1 MKEKA
6 LRRNKSLWLLL
17 CLYAGTVLIRYAL
30 ALLTTSYPTI
40 KIDEF
45 LYSSL
50 GRSIATKG
58 ELLYRGQAADYAFI
72 LYPLI
77 LSPVYLFF
85 GEGAHFYRLIQLWN
99 ILLMSTSVFPLFFLG
114 KKMGLEKRTLIAAAL
129 SMMIPDFILG
139 EFIFSEAILF
149 PLFFTLMYCVYS
161 YMDDGRPRWI
171 LWAGLIGGL
180 LYSTKPGTVVPAG
193 VFILFATVR
202 AMIRKDGK
210 NAAWPAGGIAV
221 FLATAAAFWAL
232 AKFAF
237 GYQGSFLS
245 IYNAQFNGVQEWHF
259 GVFLKNL
266 AIYPFYFILSCG
278 ITGVLCPVIS
288 HRTWKAEDK
297 AFWLFAI
304 ISLAAMIIGSAWM
317 LEQAEDVN
325 NIQTRYVTMYMP
337 LMLLFCFIQGQKAEN
352 KKGQKQKLPG
362 IISAAVLTGY
372 IAVCALIIGCKAN
385 AHSTDTHSQI
395 AVSLLNDR
403 ILPLSSEIWGNLIIL
418 LLCTAAFL
426 LFLKCS
432 GKKGFNTI
440 CVSVM
445 AGTMLINGI
454 CGYSFIFRYH
464 SSERE
469 KDGLAVHQLTEG
481 KPYIYILSG
490 ESVGDYGTDVNA
502 KQNNCTVYLN
512 DFINCLQN
520 NNGCYVPYVPG
531 KMRGMLS
538 ANKLPDVDTLVVDK
552 DSYPFLQWSRSVT
565 VQSPYDRGTIYVV
578 KFISGER
585 IADST
590 IGNMRNKVLTP
601 ELPGVLVLYDED
613 YYQKPLTVRM
623 EIGSDTTQEITINST
638 HEIYSIHLTP
648 GMAWYEVTFDHAEE
662 AFNIKVRDASI
673 TINAYELI
681 SGGS

>member
-1 MKEKA
+1 MKGKVHPK
-6 LRRNKSLWLLL
+6 NNSLWLLL
-17 CLYAGTVLIRYAL
+17 CLYGSTVLVRYVL
-30 ALLTTSYPTI
+30 ALFTSSYPTI

-114 KKMGLEKRTLIAAAL
+114 KKMGLEKRTLIATAL
-129 SMMIPDFILG
+129 SMLIPDFILG

-149 PLFFTLMYCVYS
+149 PLFFTLMYCAYS
-161 YMDDGRPRWI
+161 YMNDSRPRWI
-171 LWAGLIGGL
+171 LWAGLIGGFL
-180 LYSTKPGTVVPAG
+180 FSTKPGTVVPAA
-193 VFILFATVR
+193 VFILFATIR
-202 AMIRKDGK
+202 ALIRKDGK
-210 NAAWPAGGIAV
+210 NAAWPAGGVGV
-221 FLATAAAFWAL
+221 FLATAAVFWAV

-245 IYNAQFNGVQEWHF
+245 IYDAQFDGTQEWHF
-259 GVFLKNL
+259 GAFLKNM
-266 AIYPFYFILSCG
+266 AVYPFYFILSCG
-278 ITGVLCPVIS
+278 IMGVLCPMIS
-288 HRTWKAEDK
+288 RSTWRTEDK
-297 AFWLFAI
+297 AFWQFTI
-304 ISLAAMIIGSAWM
+304 ISLAAMAIGSAWM

-337 LMLLFCFIQGQKAEN
+337 LMLLFCFIQGQKTDD
-352 KKGQKQKLPG
+352 KKGKKQKKPG

-372 IAVCALIIGCKAN
+372 IAICALVIGCKAN

-395 AVSLLNDR
+395 AISLLNDR

-418 LLCTAAFL
+418 LLCIAAFL
-426 LFLKCS
+426 LFLKYS

-445 AGTMLINGI
+445 AGTMLINGV

-490 ESVGDYGTDVNA
+490 ESVGDYGTDVNT
-502 KQNNCTVYLN
+502 KQNNHTVYLN

-520 NNGCYVPYVPG
+520 NNGSYVPYVPG

-538 ANKLPDVDTLVVDK
+538 VNKLPDVDTLVVDK
-552 DSYPFLQWSRSVT
+552 DSYPFLQWSRNVT
-565 VQSPYDRGTIYVV
+565 VQSPYDRGAIYTV
-578 KFISGER
+578 KFTPGER
-585 IADST
+585 IVDST
-590 IGNMRNKVLTP
+590 IGNMKNRILTP
-601 ELPGVLVLYDED
+601 GLPGVLVLYNED
-613 YYQKPLTVRM
+613 YFPKPITVRM
-623 EIGSDTTQEITINST
+623 EIGSDITQEITINST
-638 HEIYSIHLTP
+638 HEIYSIHLSP
-648 GMAWYEVTFDHAEE
+648 GMAWYEVTFNQAEE
-662 AFNIKVRDASI
+662 AFNIKVQNASI